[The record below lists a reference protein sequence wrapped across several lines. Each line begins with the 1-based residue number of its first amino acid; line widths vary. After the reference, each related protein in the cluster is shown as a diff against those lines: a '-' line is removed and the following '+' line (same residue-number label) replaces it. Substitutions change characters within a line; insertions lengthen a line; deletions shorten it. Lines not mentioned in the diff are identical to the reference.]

1 IGRPLRPGEIVHHLN
16 NDPRDNHPDNL
27 AVLPSQSAHMRLH
40 HYQRR
45 EAAGVRHLF
54 PVEVFLQE
62 QNSFQVNRVSL
73 DVSTRLVKG
82 SISRLSFPS
91 GKHSPSAQQARS
103 KAIQKNPWPWSRET
117 YYTWAYHHGND
128 EYTLGPTYDESIK
141 EI

>member
-1 IGRPLRPGEIVHHLN
+1 MRWYHRRVDPQTGERYYEHRAIAEWKIGRPLRPGEIVHHLN

-62 QNSFQVNRVSL
+62 KNRFPVNRVTL
-73 DVSTRLVKG
+73 DVT
-82 SISRLSFPS
+82 
-91 GKHSPSAQQARS
+91 
-103 KAIQKNPWPWSRET
+103 T
-117 YYTWAYHHGND
+117 
-128 EYTLGPTYDESIK
+128 
-141 EI
+141 